1 MGTSHSTK
9 NFEILEKATNGTNI
23 SWERIYKI
31 RIFLA
36 GKFGR
41 MESANVYPSLP
52 GKSLAEK
59 LEDLILI

>member
-1 MGTSHSTK
+1 MGASHSTK
-9 NFEILEKATNGTNI
+9 NFEVLKTATNDANI
-23 SWERIYKI
+23 SWERIQKI

-41 MESANVYPSLP
+41 MESARICLSLP

-59 LEDLILI
+59 SEDLILP

>member
-1 MGTSHSTK
+1 MGASHSTK
-9 NFEILEKATNGTNI
+9 NFEILEIATNGKNI

-41 MESANVYPSLP
+41 MERAHICPSLP

-59 LEDLILI
+59 SEDLILP